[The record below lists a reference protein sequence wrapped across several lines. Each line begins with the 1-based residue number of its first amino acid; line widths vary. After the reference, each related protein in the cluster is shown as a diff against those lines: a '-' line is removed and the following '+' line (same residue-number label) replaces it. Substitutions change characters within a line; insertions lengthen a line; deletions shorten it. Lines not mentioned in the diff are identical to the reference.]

1 MIIFSQSRWNDSRV
15 ELLQNLEI
23 EILWKMDD
31 YLSDEIDTIFD
42 DKQSSENRIESR
54 GNFYGNMMHPQK
66 LSFADMFAPV
76 SSGNVFERLLS
87 LEHSWP
93 IG

>member
-1 MIIFSQSRWNDSRV
+1 
-15 ELLQNLEI
+15 
-23 EILWKMDD
+23 MDD

-42 DKQSSENRIESR
+42 DKPSSENRIESR

-87 LEHSWP
+87 LEHSCP
-93 IG
+93 VG